1 MDWETVKRLMN
12 CFDRSFINQH
22 GEFVAHSIANEY
34 FILSDCKDEFD
45 IKCKILEWFSRGAYK
60 AEPFRSYKKNE
71 EFHKFMLDG
80 INEFLG
86 TDFDTMDI
94 EQIYTYLGNAC
105 NHEKTIVFI
114 ESGYCMEALTY
125 KSEVA
130 DSEKC

>member
-1 MDWETVKRLMN
+1 MKWEFIQRLMS
-12 CFDRSFINQH
+12 CFPRSFINQE
-22 GEFVAHSIANEY
+22 GEFIAHKEANQY
-34 FILSDCKDEFD
+34 FILRNCENEMDV
-45 IKCKILEWFSRGAYK
+45 KCKVIEWFSRSAFK
-60 AEPFRSYKKNE
+60 TEPFRTKQKNE

-105 NHEKTIVFI
+105 DHERTIVFI
-114 ESGYCMEALTY
+114 ESGYCMEVLTY

-130 DSEKC
+130 DSE